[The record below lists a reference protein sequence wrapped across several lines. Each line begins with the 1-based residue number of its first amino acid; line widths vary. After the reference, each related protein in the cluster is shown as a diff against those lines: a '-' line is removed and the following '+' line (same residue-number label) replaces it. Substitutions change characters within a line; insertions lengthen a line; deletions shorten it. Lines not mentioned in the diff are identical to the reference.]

1 MGISESSQFSIPI
14 EAADSFTMH
23 SSGMSAETRFHVVVL
38 P

>member
-14 EAADSFTMH
+14 EVVDSFTTH
-23 SSGMSAETRFHVVVL
+23 SSGMSAETGFHVVVL